1 MSLDIE
7 NNQSI
12 NINIYFVY
20 QIKSQYIEVKQNE
33 ETT

>member
-12 NINIYFVY
+12 NIDIYFVY